1 MYIKL
6 IKKKSVCMYLI
17 ILIIINVLILFIFH
31 FLILLVLFFIIKI
44 YILLHL
50 FHFLLLTFRTL
61 LLNFL
66 FMLWWNSSILGS
78 ACFICLVMRP
88 FLQSARPIHSLSGN
102 ILGNAIMFQQRYLKG
117 LLWSV
122 CWWGS

>member
-6 IKKKSVCMYLI
+6 IKKISVCIYLI
-17 ILIIINVLILFIFH
+17 ILIIISVLILFIFR
-31 FLILLVLFFIIKI
+31 FLILLILFFIIEI
-44 YILLHL
+44 YIPLYL

-66 FMLWWNSSILGS
+66 FALWWNSSILGS

-88 FLQSARPIHSLSGN
+88 FLQCARPIHSLSGN
-102 ILGNAIMFQQRYLKG
+102 VLGNAIMFQQRYLEG
-117 LLWSV
+117 LLWRV
-122 CWWGS
+122 